1 MTEWKASSV
10 MSPARTGFPGYR
22 RGFLRVGGNTPGYD
36 NGGLQYLGKPAR
48 RRRRAGRKTTEQGPN

>member
-1 MTEWKASSV
+1 

-22 RGFLRVGGNTPGYD
+22 RGFLRVGGNTPWND
-36 NGGLQYLGKPAR
+36 DGGLQYLGKPAR